1 MADQSKN
8 NIDKAL
14 EALNLGLD
22 MEPDGV
28 DVTMEKEV
36 EFDPAFEMQEDGSAI
51 IPDAAPPV
59 PTEHNVNLADV
70 IEEKDLALLSSDLVA
85 FLKVIRIHEKTGKI
99 PM

>member
-22 MEPDGV
+22 IEPDGV

-36 EFDPAFEMQEDGSAI
+36 EFDPNFEMQEDGSAI
-51 IPDAAPPV
+51 IPDTNPPPV

-70 IEEKDLALLSSDLVA
+70 IEEKDLATLSSDLVS
-85 FLKVIRIHEKTGKI
+85 FFESDKDSRKD
-99 PM
+99 